1 MEKDYVLYGTSACHL
16 CEMAEAILGPIIKRY
31 SITFTKEDIL
41 EDDALLQQYAL
52 SIPVFKCITTKAE
65 LNWPFNEEMLNTFIN
80 SQ

>member
-41 EDDALLQQYAL
+41 EDDSDANAAQR
-52 SIPVFKCITTKAE
+52 PKARAAD
-65 LNWPFNEEMLNTFIN
+65 LCC
-80 SQ
+80 S

>member
-16 CEMAEAILGPIIKRY
+16 CEMAEAILVPIIKKY
-31 SITFTKEDIL
+31 GIKFTKEDIL

-52 SIPVFKCITTKAE
+52 SIPVFKCVITKAE
-65 LNWPFNEEMLNTFIN
+65 LNWPFNEEKLNTFIN